1 MIRKN
6 RAIPAPDLKLLI
18 FDLDGTLVD
27 SRLDLANSVNAMLR
41 HFKKAEL
48 PNEVI
53 SSYIGNGAPML
64 VRRSLG
70 DPDDESYVQ
79 EALLYFMSYY
89 REHKLDTTY
98 VYDGIFHSLDAIIA
112 GRDGQSGSA
121 DTQSVGESATRADSQ
136 EITSPRDSGEIASRR
151 GSRDIKMAVL
161 SNKPVGPSRG
171 IVEALGL
178 GKYFFQVYGG
188 NSFHTKKPD
197 PAGVAA
203 LLSEAGA
210 RPEETVIIGDSDV
223 DIITA
228 RNAGIYSIGVTYG
241 LAPHTLEDAPPDVL
255 VDHPR
260 ELGDVLGEREQ
271 SRLAFKTE

>member
-27 SRLDLANSVNAMLR
+27 SRLDLANAVNAMLR
-41 HFKKAEL
+41 HFKKPEL
-48 PNEVI
+48 PDEVI
-53 SSYIGNGAPML
+53 ASYIGNGAPML

-70 DPDDESYVQ
+70 DPDDENYVQ
-79 EALLYFMSYY
+79 DALLYFMGYY
-89 REHKLDTTY
+89 REHKLDNTY
-98 VYDGIFHSLDAIIA
+98 VYDGIFPALDTI
-112 GRDGQSGSA
+112 
-121 DTQSVGESATRADSQ
+121 
-136 EITSPRDSGEIASRR
+136 IASRN
-151 GSRDIKMAVL
+151 GSPMKMAVL
-161 SNKPVGPSRG
+161 SNKPVVPSRG
-171 IVEALGL
+171 IVDALGL

-203 LLSEAGA
+203 LLEEAGA
-210 RPEETVIIGDSDV
+210 RPEETAIIGDSDV
-223 DIITA
+223 DVITA
-228 RNAGIYSIGVTYG
+228 RNAGIYSVGVTYG

-271 SRLAFKTE
+271 SRLAFKAD

>member
-6 RAIPAPDLKLLI
+6 RAIPAADLKLLI

-41 HFKKAEL
+41 HYKKPEL
-48 PNEVI
+48 PGDVI
-53 SSYIGNGAPML
+53 ASYIGNGAPML

-79 EALLYFMSYY
+79 EALLYFMGYY
-89 REHKLDTTY
+89 REHKLDSTY
-98 VYDGIFHSLDAIIA
+98 VYDGIFPSLDAIL
-112 GRDGQSGSA
+112 
-121 DTQSVGESATRADSQ
+121 
-136 EITSPRDSGEIASRR
+136 ASRN
-151 GSRDIKMAVL
+151 GAGNIKMAVL
-161 SNKPVGPSRG
+161 SNKPVVPSRG

-197 PAGVAA
+197 PAGVAT
-203 LLSEAGA
+203 LLEEAGA
-210 RPEETVIIGDSDV
+210 RPEETAMIGDSDV
-223 DIITA
+223 DVITA
-228 RNAGIYSIGVTYG
+228 RNAGIYSLGVTYG
-241 LAPHTLEDAPPDVL
+241 LAPHTLEDAPPDVM

-271 SRLAFKTE
+271 SRLAFKAE

>member
-1 MIRKN
+1 MIHKN
-6 RAIPAPDLKLLI
+6 RAIPAHNLKLLI

-27 SRLDLANSVNAMLR
+27 SRMDLANSVNAMLR
-41 HFKKAEL
+41 RYDKPEL
-48 PNEVI
+48 PNDVI
-53 SSYIGNGAPML
+53 ASYIGNGAPML

-70 DPDDESYVQ
+70 DPDDEHFVQ

-98 VYDGIFHSLDAIIA
+98 VYEGIIESLEAIV
-112 GRDGQSGSA
+112 S
-121 DTQSVGESATRADSQ
+121 
-136 EITSPRDSGEIASRR
+136 SRN
-151 GSRDIKMAVL
+151 GLGGVKMAVL

-197 PAGVAA
+197 PAGVQA
-203 LLSEAGA
+203 LLSEAEA
-210 RPEETVIIGDSDV
+210 RVEETVIIGDSDV
-223 DIITA
+223 DIITS
-228 RNAGIYSIGVTYG
+228 RNAGAYSVGVTYG

-255 VDHPR
+255 IDHPK
-260 ELGDVLGEREQ
+260 ELAEVLGHRQQ
-271 SRLAFKTE
+271 SRLAF

>member
-41 HFKKAEL
+41 HYKKPEL
-48 PNEVI
+48 PNELI
-53 SSYIGNGAPML
+53 GSYIGNGAPML
-64 VRRSLG
+64 VRRALG
-70 DPDDESYVQ
+70 DPDDETFVQ

-98 VYDGIFHSLDAIIA
+98 VYDGIFHSLDAI
-112 GRDGQSGSA
+112 
-121 DTQSVGESATRADSQ
+121 V
-136 EITSPRDSGEIASRR
+136 ASRN
-151 GSRDIKMAVL
+151 GNSAVKMAVL
-161 SNKPVGPSRG
+161 SNKPVVPSRG
-171 IVEALGL
+171 IVESLGL

-203 LLSEAGA
+203 LLEEADA
-210 RPEETVIIGDSDV
+210 RAEETAIIGDSDV
-223 DIITA
+223 DMITA
-228 RNAGIYSIGVTYG
+228 RNAGIYSVGVTYG
-241 LAPHTLEDAPPDVL
+241 LAPHTLDDAPPDVL

-271 SRLAFKTE
+271 SRLAFKAE